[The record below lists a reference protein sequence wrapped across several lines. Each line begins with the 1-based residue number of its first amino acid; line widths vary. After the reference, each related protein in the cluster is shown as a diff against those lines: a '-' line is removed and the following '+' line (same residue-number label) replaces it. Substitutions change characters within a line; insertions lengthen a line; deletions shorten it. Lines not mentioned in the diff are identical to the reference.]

1 MGNLFTVVDEN
12 DNIIWYKAKED
23 IDPVNEYYRVS
34 ALRLTNSQW
43 DILIAQRAF
52 TKSHNPGQR
61 WPAVA
66 GTIEKDETYEDNII
80 KEMEE
85 ELWLT
90 NIPLTLWPKT
100 EKEETKE
107 FHYFWQRFLATI
119 DKDIS
124 QFTIQKD
131 EVEEIKWIS
140 AKELKK
146 DIELHPENYLT
157 NMKKY
162 IEEFVIRNS

>member
-12 DNIIWYKAKED
+12 DNIIWYKAKKD
-23 IDPVNEYYRVS
+23 IDPINEYYRVS
-34 ALRLTNSQW
+34 MLRLTNSQW

-66 GTIEKDETYEDNII
+66 GTVEQWESYEDNII

-85 ELWLT
+85 EIWLT
-90 NIPLTLWPKT
+90 GVPVTPWPKT
-100 EKEETKE
+100 KKDKKNEY
-107 FHYFWQRFLATI
+107 HYFWQRFFATV

-124 QFTIQKD
+124 EFTIQKD
-131 EVEEIKWIS
+131 EVEAIKWIS
-140 AKELKK
+140 PEELKK
-146 DIELHPENYLT
+146 DVEEHPENYLN

-162 IEEFVIRNS
+162 LTEFSKIY

>member
-1 MGNLFTVVDEN
+1 MWNLFTVVDEN

-66 GTIEKDETYEDNII
+66 GTVEEEERYEDNII
-80 KEMEE
+80 KETQE
-85 ELWLT
+85 ELWIT
-90 NIPLTLWPKT
+90 NIDFKEWPKYKI
-100 EKEETKE
+100 EGER
-107 FHYFWQRFLATI
+107 HYFWQRFFATV

-124 QFTIQKD
+124 EFTIQKD
-131 EVEEIKWIS
+131 EVEAIKWIS
-140 AKELKK
+140 PEELKK
-146 DIELHPENYLT
+146 DIEKHPENYLN

-162 IEEFVIRNS
+162 LTEFTTNP